1 MTSDSL
7 SARFKPDLRSPGFTK
22 LRRGVIFAS
31 LRVLILVVVDT
42 IAITAGWLLAV
53 TYGTPLVSQWTAQ
66 NGLHFLP
73 FVLAVTLGVIAARG
87 MYRAGGNRRDYLG
100 MLKAITL
107 SQVLMLLVAFLYE
120 PDDYISRS
128 TFLLSWML
136 TIAFIN
142 FGRYL
147 FHLGTELLRTRG
159 LGCHSVFLIADTD
172 CRETSLKLIR
182 QEKCYSILGVTGA
195 SALDRA
201 NRDSTFETL
210 QNLGVEE
217 AFVSW
222 NAIRNRLYLCWHFQS
237 AGITLRILPTEVDSF
252 FPKSEFWTIGGVP
265 SLTVQSP
272 MIVGG
277 DYWVKRGFDFF
288 AALLAVLLLSPIYL
302 LIAVAIK
309 LDSPGPIFFRQTRI
323 GLHGRR
329 FKVWKFRTMVANAD
343 QLQAAL
349 EKQNEMKDGVL
360 FKMKQD
366 PRITKLGNFL
376 RQYSLDE
383 LPQLFNVVL
392 GEMSLVG
399 PRPLPVRDVERFKER
414 HYIRQEVLPGITG
427 LWQVSG
433 RSNITDFEQAVDL
446 DISYIANW
454 SLWMDLSILLQ
465 TVKVVLF
472 REGAY

>member
-22 LRRGVIFAS
+22 LRRGVIFAW
-31 LRVLILVVVDT
+31 LRVLILVSLDAA
-42 IAITAGWLLAV
+42 AISAAWRLAV
-53 TYGTPLVSQWTAQ
+53 TYGRPLVSQWTAQ

-73 FVLAVTLGVIAARG
+73 FVLAVTIGVLAARG
-87 MYRAGGNRRDYLG
+87 MYRSGSSRRDYLG
-100 MLKAITL
+100 ILKSVTL
-107 SQVLMLLVAFLYE
+107 SEILMLLVAFLYE
-120 PDDYISRS
+120 PDGYISRS
-128 TFLLSWML
+128 TFVLFWLLNTL
-136 TIAFIN
+136 LIN
-142 FGRYL
+142 LGRYL
-147 FHLGTELLRTRG
+147 FDVGTSLSRSHG
-159 LGCHSVFLIADTD
+159 MACHPVFLIADMD
-172 CRETSLKLIR
+172 SRETSLTLIR
-182 QEKCYSILGVTGA
+182 QEKCYNILGVTGA
-195 SALDRA
+195 SALDRS
-201 NRDSTFETL
+201 NRDATFETL
-210 QNLGVEE
+210 RNLGIEE

-222 NAIRNRLYLCWHFQS
+222 NAIKNRLFLCWHFQS
-237 AGITLRILPTEVDSF
+237 AGITLRILPTDVDSF

-265 SLTVQSP
+265 SLTVKSP

-277 DYWVKRGFDFF
+277 DYWVKRGFDVC
-288 AALLAVLLLSPIYL
+288 AALVAIILLSPVYL
-302 LIAVAIK
+302 LIAAAIK

-349 EKQNEMKDGVL
+349 EKQNEMQDGVL

-366 PRITKLGNFL
+366 PRITKLGGFL

-383 LPQLFNVVL
+383 LPQLFNVVM

-454 SLWMDLSILLQ
+454 SLCLDLSILLK

-472 REGAY
+472 RDGAY